1 MDNRTDLIAK
11 KNDVRSRI
19 NRLQRELTA
28 EQAKGQSD
36 NSRRMRNLQN
46 ELEYLRAEEYR
57 LRLAIDRAR

>member
-36 NSRRMRNLQN
+36 NSRRMRDLQN